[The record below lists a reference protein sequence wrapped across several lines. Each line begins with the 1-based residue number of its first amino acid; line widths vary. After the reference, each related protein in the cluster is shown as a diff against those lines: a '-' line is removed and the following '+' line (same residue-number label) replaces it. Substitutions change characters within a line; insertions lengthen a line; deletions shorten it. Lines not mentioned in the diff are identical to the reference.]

1 MKMVLRNMFLVIISV
16 ILLSSGVGYA
26 ADLGD
31 VTGSL
36 KTDKITRDGSGKSYG
51 TIDVSSDSWLN
62 VRTGPG
68 TNNEIIGKLL
78 REQKIE
84 ILGET
89 LGWYRINFEGR
100 EAYING
106 YYVAGVDVKN
116 TVPDGVY
123 GTVNVPGGESVSLRV
138 GAGSNNPVE
147 GTLSAGARVR
157 VLDKQDGWYKVQ
169 VDGHPR
175 PLWIEGSFLNL
186 LDGVEEPLPVN
197 ETSAYVDVTDGS
209 SLNLRTGPSTDCP
222 IIREMADRTK
232 FKIIEKSGDWYK
244 IRLEDG
250 SEGYCYAKYV
260 SKGDPGAAQTNPATG
275 QNPGT
280 IPGSTSGGQNVLET
294 LQIPSNPE
302 DVTPEIAQKILSGL
316 GYDRFSGYAEAL
328 EVFQSAT
335 IGSWNRGKT
344 YTNGVLDSKTKE
356 KLIQQANYFK
366 EALAKYPQGTISK
379 NDSRFD
385 DWVKQASTK
394 LVNAPA
400 NLRDNGGRKLTAEDI
415 VGGILVAE
423 SGKNHWKDK
432 DIVISR
438 CGAIGF
444 MQIMPFHCPGAG
456 NIYDPV
462 ANLSFGVKYINDQL
476 ARSDFRV
483 GGDDDSAMLAKALAA
498 YNGGPGRSA
507 LTNMTWDEIVRNKAI
522 PSESIHY
529 AINIRKNL
537 NVLITETERQYLANN

>member
-1 MKMVLRNMFLVIISV
+1 MKKNVFIGMIVAIAAVCTVFAGSYGL
-16 ILLSSGVGYA
+16 A
-26 ADLGD
+26 ADLGE
-31 VTGSL
+31 VAGTL
-36 KTDKITRDGSGKSYG
+36 KSDRITRDDSGKSYG
-51 TIDVSSDSWLN
+51 TIDVSSESWLN

-68 TNNEIIGKLL
+68 TDNEIIGKLL
-78 REQKIE
+78 RSQKVE

-89 LGWYRINFEGR
+89 LGWYKISFEGR

-123 GTVNVPGGESVSLRV
+123 GTVNVPGGEIVSLRV
-138 GAGSNNPVE
+138 GAGMNNPVE

-175 PLWIEGSFLNL
+175 PLWIEGSYLNL
-186 LDGVEEPLPVN
+186 LDKIEEPLPTGEVA
-197 ETSAYVDVTDGS
+197 AYVDVTDGS
-209 SLNLRTGPSTDCP
+209 SLNLRTGPSTNDP
-222 IIREMADRTK
+222 IMREMSDGTK
-232 FKIIEKSGDWYK
+232 MKIIEICGDWYK
-244 IRLEDG
+244 VRLEDG
-250 SEGYCYAKYV
+250 ATGYCYAKYV
-260 SKGDPGAAQTNPATG
+260 SKGEPGTQTTQPPVT
-275 QNPGT
+275 GT
-280 IPGSTSGGQNVLET
+280 IPGSSSGGQNVLET

-302 DVTPEIAQKILSGL
+302 EVTPELAQKILAGL

-344 YTNGVLDSKTKE
+344 YTKGVLDSKTKE
-356 KLIQQANYFK
+356 KLVQQANYFK

-379 NDSRFD
+379 SDPRFN
-385 DWVKQASTK
+385 DWVKQASTR
-394 LVNAPA
+394 LANAPA
-400 NLRDNGGRKLTAEDI
+400 NLRDNNGNRLSAEAI
-415 VGGILVAE
+415 VSGILVQE

-476 ARSDFRV
+476 GRSDFRV
-483 GGDDDSAMLAKALAA
+483 RGEDDSAMLAKALAA

-507 LTNMTWDEIVRNKAI
+507 LTTMTWDEIVRSKSI

-529 AINIRKNL
+529 AINIRKNIG
-537 NVLITETERQYLANN
+537 VAITETERAYLANN